1 MNAIREH
8 LEVCQRAWPHMPMI
22 KFLLDHGV
30 EYRHG
35 PGSFTGRRAEPKACF
50 QNATLLMLEQP
61 DLTYVE
67 GKVSVYGL
75 PIDHAWCVDPDGL
88 VIDPTLV
95 GDSDLSRLGGYFG
108 IPFERDYVLKACKT
122 NKVYGLLDGFYARK
136 TLPKLVELGL
146 KDGQAWL
153 LSGKRRL
160 KAAAAALIFAAALLG
175 APDPVSA
182 QSRVIY
188 GADGRAVGNIHDN
201 QRGEITQYDAKTGR
215 VESRATRHSD
225 GSITVYGEDGRVR
238 ERIAPGS
245 GRKP

>member
-1 MNAIREH
+1 
-8 LEVCQRAWPHMPMI
+8 MPMI

-75 PIDHAWCVDPDGL
+75 PIDHAWCVDQNGL

-146 KDGQAWL
+146 AEGQAWL

-160 KAAAAALIFAAALLG
+160 KAGVAALICAAALLA

-182 QSRVIY
+182 QSRVVY
-188 GADGRAVGNIHDN
+188 GPDGRPVTQIHSDYA
-201 QRGEITQYDAKTGR
+201 RGTATEYDAKTGR
-215 VESRATRHSD
+215 VTGRATTGSD
-225 GSITVYGEDGRVR
+225 GTITVYGEDGRVR